1 MAQVG
6 EIVYQVQMDVA
17 QLLTSQ
23 RQLDQRLRNIEGRFN
38 RTTTAVNGTE
48 RSMAS
53 LSRVAASLTA
63 YLSASAVAS
72 YAEAWTVLNNKLS
85 NSVRASE
92 SLVEVTERVFN
103 ISQDTRSSLDATA
116 TLYARLERGTRQYNT
131 SAEDLAKLTTIINQG
146 FIVSGATAQEA
157 ENAIIQLSQGIAS
170 GVLRGEEFN
179 SVSEQGSR
187 LMVALADSMGVSI
200 GQLRAMAAEG
210 KLTTDVVVNGLL
222 SQGAAI
228 GEEFSKTTQTMSQAL
243 QEAGNNITKFFGNS
257 STVQSFIGGFNDSV
271 VMVSEN
277 LDYLTNILVIAAGVI
292 GSRYAGALALAGAAQ
307 VKKARDTMA
316 SASASRQAAVAE
328 RDAAAVLVRKT
339 VADRDAAMSAL
350 NLARAE
356 YQVAR
361 GSAAEA
367 TALANVTR
375 LKTAYSNAA
384 IIAAQANNT
393 LSASQARVA
402 ATGLT
407 MANALKAMNWLLA
420 PIGGPAGAAMLAG
433 AAVYYFFQKT
443 EEARQEASK
452 FADELEGLTEKMQ
465 SMNRVQLEGM
475 IAKAT
480 QHMSTQKDEIK
491 ELGSEIDSLNER
503 YKKAGERN
511 YSLAGAE
518 SDRAKILNEIKIKQA
533 ELDTKTTEYSRTL
546 NSTGLMQAKLNGE
559 LLQGADLLK
568 AQSGSVLPN
577 ASAALKAYGLNLEDA
592 TRAKQRFNATSLT
605 VERSQDGDKLL
616 ENLRKQNELL
626 AITDDRQRAIATA
639 KQKAEEAGVKAD
651 STQMQQ
657 IENEAARSYD
667 LADAKKE
674 TVRTSKAAASAAA
687 KEATEA
693 EKLKQKITDLANATK
708 VAELETKG
716 LSREAA
722 ILEAVQ
728 KLGAKANAAQIA
740 EITEL
745 SGKEYD
751 LTQKIKDRKDAFEQ
765 NPRVKADQDMKLA
778 QEQLERQ
785 LKGKLV
791 TEEQYQQRRAAIHA
805 EYSRKISEET
815 SNGQVNI
822 VAENRA
828 KIDPIQALANENAQ
842 KLALME
848 SYYQAEQALLKQSQQ
863 DGQISHDQYIAA
875 KQATDAQYL
884 ALKTAQDKQYQEQQ
898 LAAQWELL
906 SQQGLGYEMLTSAI
920 DSFAGNASNVLTG
933 LMTGTMSAADAM
945 RSLGN
950 TILNSVVNA
959 IVQVGVDML
968 KNFILGETL
977 GKAAMTAN
985 VASAVTGGLAA
996 ASAWTPAAIAAS
1008 IATGG
1013 VASATGLKAYTGAQ
1027 LAGKGLAIAGARKNG
1042 GDVRGGAAYE
1052 VGEDNLPELM
1062 QIGNK
1067 LIAIPGNDG
1076 RVFSYDDVTGAAVIP
1091 KTSSGSQYLTAGD
1104 GGKTMQSKDN
1114 NGGQQLPPIIN
1125 VYQQVSGARADVSHS
1140 KGLNEQDVISI
1151 VFRSIAEGGMVRDAI
1166 TTYTSANSKPNGG
1179 F

>member
-1 MAQVG
+1 MANVG

-23 RQLDQRLRNIEGRFN
+23 RQLDQRLRNMEGGFN

-48 RSMAS
+48 RSMSS

-72 YAEAWTVLNNKLS
+72 YAESWTVLNNKLS

-465 SMNRVQLEGM
+465 SMNRVRLEGM

-728 KLGAKANAAQIA
+728 KLGSKANAAQIA

-745 SGKEYD
+745 AGKEYD

-906 SQQGLGYEMLTSAI
+906 SQQSLGYDMLTSAV
-920 DSFAGNASNVLTG
+920 DSLSGNASNAITG
-933 LMTGTMSAADAM
+933 LITQTMSWSDAA

-950 TILNSVVNA
+950 TMLNSVVNS
-959 IVQVGVDML
+959 IVQVGVEMA
-968 KNFILGETL
+968 KNFILGQTL
-977 GKAAMTAN
+977 GVATQAAN
-985 VASAVTGGLAA
+985 ASAAVAGGAA
-996 ASAWTPAAIAAS
+996 ALAAWTPAAIAAS
-1008 IATGG
+1008 IATMGA
-1013 VASATGLKAYTGAQ
+1013 ASASGLGAYTAAQATGAATSIGMKA
-1027 LAGKGLAIAGARKNG
+1027 LTIAGARKDG
-1042 GDVRGGAAYE
+1042 GPVSAGEMYR
-1052 VGEDNLPELM
+1052 VGEGGKPE
-1062 QIGNK
+1062 IFKASNGNQYM
-1067 LIAIPGNDG
+1067 IPGDNGKVISNRDIGGGQVPVTVNIND
-1076 RVFSYDDVTGAAVIP
+1076 Y
-1091 KTSSGSQYLTAGD
+1091 SSGGSRIDAQAR
-1104 GGKTMQSKDN
+1104 KDS
-1114 NGGQQLPPIIN
+1114 NGMTIDVFI
-1125 VYQQVSGARADVSHS
+1125 ADMDNKGPMHS
-1140 KGLNEQDVISI
+1140 
-1151 VFRSIAEGGMVRDAI
+1151 AI
-1166 TTYTSANSKPNGG
+1166 TRNTTASARVR
-1179 F
+1179 

>member
-1 MAQVG
+1 MANVG

-48 RSMAS
+48 RSMAA

-63 YLSASAVAS
+63 YLSVSAVTS
-72 YAEAWTVLNNKLS
+72 YAEAWTVLNNKLV
-85 NSVRASE
+85 NSIKTGETLAV
-92 SLVEVTERVFN
+92 VNQRVFDIAQN
-103 ISQDTRSSLDATA
+103 SRSSLDGIA
-116 TLYARLERGTRQYNT
+116 TLYSRLERAMR
-131 SAEDLAKLTTIINQG
+131 SAGLSGQELGQITTTISKAMT
-146 FIVSGATAQEA
+146 VSGATAA
-157 ENAIIQLSQGIAS
+157 ESEGALIQLSQALAS
-170 GVLRGEEFN
+170 GVLRGQEFN
-179 SVSEQGSR
+179 SMSEQAPA
-187 LMVALADSMGVSI
+187 LMKGLADSIGVSI
-200 GQLRAMAAEG
+200 GELRKMAGEG
-210 KLTTDVVVNGLL
+210 KLTTDVLL
-222 SQGAAI
+222 KAFREMGPTI
-228 GEEFSKTTQTMSQAL
+228 EREFANTTQTMSQSL
-243 QEAGNNITKFFGNS
+243 QIASNNITKFFGESSAVKSFTSIFNS
-257 STVQSFIGGFNDSV
+257 SV
-271 VMVSEN
+271 VTASESLN
-277 LDYLTNILVIAAGVI
+277 SLTNILIIAAGVM

-307 VKKARDTMA
+307 IKKARDTMA
-316 SASASRQAAVAE
+316 GAAASRQAAVAE

-407 MANALKAMNWLLA
+407 MANALKSMNWLLA

-728 KLGAKANAAQIA
+728 KLGSKANAAQIA

-745 SGKEYD
+745 AGKEYD

-785 LKGKLV
+785 LKGDLI
-791 TEEQYQQRRAAIHA
+791 TEEQYQKRSIELKAEHARKTAEINAKSTVSPVQEMAA
-805 EYSRKISEET
+805 
-815 SNGQVNI
+815 QV
-822 VAENRA
+822 
-828 KIDPIQALANENAQ
+828 DPVQALANEHAQ
-842 KLALME
+842 KLALIKDFE
-848 SYYQAEQALLKQSQQ
+848 NQKV
-863 DGQISHDQYIAA
+863 I
-875 KQATDAQYL
+875 
-884 ALKTAQDKQYQEQQ
+884 TAQQSLELMNAANTEYEEAR
-898 LAAQWELL
+898 LNAQWEIWRNQ
-906 SQQGLGYEMLTSAI
+906 SQANQFLADGLDALGQRS
-920 DSFAGNASNVLTG
+920 SNVLTG
-933 LMTGTMSAADAM
+933 LITGAQSLNDAF
-945 RSLGN
+945 R
-950 TILNSVVNA
+950 
-959 IVQVGVDML
+959 
-968 KNFILGETL
+968 
-977 GKAAMTAN
+977 N
-985 VASAVTGGLAA
+985 VASTIVDEAVGALVQMGMQQIKNMVTENAMRKASSAQAIADATVTGSAINSAMAPAA
-996 ASAWTPAAIAAS
+996 ATTS
-1008 IATGG
+1008 IATMG
-1013 VASATGLKAYTGAQ
+1013 SAATWGMMAMSSAIP
-1027 LAGKGLAIAGARKNG
+1027 AMIAIAGARYNG
-1042 GDVRGGAAYE
+1042 GPVDANKMYR
-1052 VGEDNLPELM
+1052 VGENGQPEIFKASNGHQYM
-1062 QIGNK
+1062 
-1067 LIAIPGNDG
+1067 IPGDSG
-1076 RVFSYDDVTGAAVIP
+1076 KVI
-1091 KTSSGSQYLTAGD
+1091 SNRQMGGD
-1104 GGKTMQSKDN
+1104 GGVSMGDMHFNFQVQAPNGITQKEVTMITGMVK
-1114 NGGQQLPPIIN
+1114 GT
-1125 VYQQVSGARADVSHS
+1125 VYDILMTEIRSGAIQGNQR
-1140 KGLNEQDVISI
+1140 
-1151 VFRSIAEGGMVRDAI
+1151 
-1166 TTYTSANSKPNGG
+1166 Y
-1179 F
+1179 

>member
-1 MAQVG
+1 MANVG

-23 RQLDQRLRNIEGRFN
+23 RQLDQRLRSMEGGFD

-222 SQGAAI
+222 SQGSSI
-228 GEEFSKTTQTMSQAL
+228 GAEFAKTTQTMSQAL

-271 VMVSEN
+271 VVVSEN
-277 LDYLTNILVIAAGVI
+277 LDSLTNILVIAAGVI

-316 SASASRQAAVAE
+316 GAAASRQAAVAE

-384 IIAAQANNT
+384 TIAAQANNT

-433 AAVYYFFQKT
+433 AAIYYFFQKT

-465 SMNRVQLEGM
+465 GMNRVQLEGM

-674 TVRTSKAAASAAA
+674 TVRTSKEAASAAA

-728 KLGAKANAAQIA
+728 KLGSKANAAQVA

-745 SGKEYD
+745 AGKEYD
-751 LTQKIKDRKDAFEQ
+751 LTQRIKDRKEAFEQ
-765 NPRVKADQDMKLA
+765 SPQAKADQDMKLA
-778 QEQLERQ
+778 GEQLERQ
-785 LKGKLV
+785 LKGNLI
-791 TEEQYQQRRAAIHA
+791 TEEQYQKRSIELKAEHARKTAEINAKSAVTPVQEMAA
-805 EYSRKISEET
+805 
-815 SNGQVNI
+815 QV
-822 VAENRA
+822 
-828 KIDPIQALANENAQ
+828 DPVQALENEHAQ
-842 KLALME
+842 KLALIKDYMN
-848 SYYQAEQALLKQSQQ
+848 QRVITEQQ
-863 DGQISHDQYIAA
+863 G
-875 KQATDAQYL
+875 L
-884 ALKTAQDKQYQEQQ
+884 ALMNAANKEYDEQRT
-898 LAAQWELL
+898 AAQWQLL
-906 SQQGLGYEMLTSAI
+906 SQQSLGYDMITSAV
-920 DSFAGNASNVLTG
+920 DSLSGNASNAITG
-933 LMTGTMSAADAM
+933 LITQTMSWSDAA

-950 TILNSVVNA
+950 TMLNSVVNS
-959 IVQVGVDML
+959 IVQVGVEMA
-968 KNFILGETL
+968 KNFILGQTL
-977 GKAAMTAN
+977 GVATQAAN
-985 VASAVTGGLAA
+985 ASAAVAGGAA
-996 ASAWTPAAIAAS
+996 ALAAWTPAAIAAS
-1008 IATGG
+1008 IATMGA
-1013 VASATGLKAYTGAQ
+1013 ASASGLGAYTAAQATGAATSIGMKA
-1027 LAGKGLAIAGARKNG
+1027 LTIAGARKDG
-1042 GDVRGGAAYE
+1042 GPVSAGEMYR
-1052 VGEDNLPELM
+1052 VGEGGKPE
-1062 QIGNK
+1062 IFKASNGNQYM
-1067 LIAIPGNDG
+1067 IPGDNGKVISNRDIGGGQVPVTVNIND
-1076 RVFSYDDVTGAAVIP
+1076 Y
-1091 KTSSGSQYLTAGD
+1091 SSGGNRIDAQARQDS
-1104 GGKTMQSKDN
+1104 
-1114 NGGQQLPPIIN
+1114 NGITID
-1125 VYQQVSGARADVSHS
+1125 AFITDMDS
-1140 KGLNEQDVISI
+1140 KGPMHS
-1151 VFRSIAEGGMVRDAI
+1151 AI
-1166 TTYTSANSKPNGG
+1166 TRNTTASARVR
-1179 F
+1179 

>member
-1 MAQVG
+1 MANVG

-23 RQLDQRLRNIEGRFN
+23 RQLDQRLRNMEGGFN

-48 RSMAS
+48 RSMSS
-53 LSRVAASLTA
+53 LSRGAASLTA

-72 YAEAWTVLNNKLS
+72 YAESWTVLNNKLS

-271 VMVSEN
+271 VVVSEN
-277 LDYLTNILVIAAGVI
+277 LDSLTNILVIAAGVI

-316 SASASRQAAVAE
+316 GAAASRQAAVAE

-407 MANALKAMNWLLA
+407 MANALKSMNWLLA

-465 SMNRVQLEGM
+465 GMNRVQLEGM

-728 KLGAKANAAQIA
+728 KLGSKANAAQIA

-745 SGKEYD
+745 AGKEYD

-791 TEEQYQQRRAAIHA
+791 TEEQYQQRRAAIYA

-828 KIDPIQALANENAQ
+828 KIDPVQALANENAQ

-848 SYYQAEQALLKQSQQ
+848 SYYQAEQALLKKSQQ

-875 KQATDAQYL
+875 KQATDAQYM

-898 LAAQWELL
+898 IAAQWQLL
-906 SQQGLGYEMLTSAI
+906 SQQSLGYDMLTSAV
-920 DSFAGNASNVLTG
+920 DSLSGNASNAITG
-933 LMTGTMSAADAM
+933 LITQTMSWGDAA

-950 TILNSVVNA
+950 TMLNSVVNS
-959 IVQVGVDML
+959 IVQVGVEMA
-968 KNFILGETL
+968 KNFILGQTL
-977 GKAAMTAN
+977 GVATQAAN
-985 VASAVTGGLAA
+985 ASAAVAGGAA
-996 ASAWTPAAIAAS
+996 ALAAWTPAAIAAS
-1008 IATGG
+1008 IATMGA
-1013 VASATGLKAYTGAQ
+1013 ASASGLGAYTAAQATGAATSIGMKA
-1027 LAGKGLAIAGARKNG
+1027 LTIAGARKDG
-1042 GDVRGGAAYE
+1042 GPVSAGEMYR
-1052 VGEDNLPELM
+1052 VGEGGKPE
-1062 QIGNK
+1062 IFKASNGNQYM
-1067 LIAIPGNDG
+1067 IPGDNGKVISNRDIGGGQIPVTVNIND
-1076 RVFSYDDVTGAAVIP
+1076 Y
-1091 KTSSGSQYLTAGD
+1091 SSGGSRIDAQARQDSNGMTIDVFIAD
-1104 GGKTMQSKDN
+1104 MDN
-1114 NGGQQLPPIIN
+1114 KGPM
-1125 VYQQVSGARADVSHS
+1125 HS
-1140 KGLNEQDVISI
+1140 
-1151 VFRSIAEGGMVRDAI
+1151 AI
-1166 TTYTSANSKPNGG
+1166 TRNTTASARVR
-1179 F
+1179 

>member
-1 MAQVG
+1 MANVG

-23 RQLDQRLRNIEGRFN
+23 RQLDQRLRSMEGGFN

-63 YLSASAVAS
+63 YLSASVVAS

-307 VKKARDTMA
+307 IKKARDTMA
-316 SASASRQAAVAE
+316 GAAASRQAAVAE

-728 KLGAKANAAQIA
+728 KLGSKANAAQIA

-745 SGKEYD
+745 AGKEYD

-791 TEEQYQQRRAAIHA
+791 TEEQYQQRRAAIYA

-848 SYYQAEQALLKQSQQ
+848 SYYQAEQALLKKSQQ

-875 KQATDAQYL
+875 KQATDAQYM

-898 LAAQWELL
+898 IAAQWQLL
-906 SQQGLGYEMLTSAI
+906 SQQSLGYDMLTSAV
-920 DSFAGNASNVLTG
+920 DSLSGNASNAITG
-933 LMTGTMSAADAM
+933 LITQTMSWGDAA

-950 TILNSVVNA
+950 TMLNSVVNS
-959 IVQVGVDML
+959 IVQVGVEMA
-968 KNFILGETL
+968 KNFILGQTL
-977 GKAAMTAN
+977 GVATQAAN
-985 VASAVTGGLAA
+985 ASAAVAGGAA
-996 ASAWTPAAIAAS
+996 ALAAWTPAAIAAS
-1008 IATGG
+1008 IATMGA
-1013 VASATGLKAYTGAQ
+1013 ASASGLGAYTAAQATGAATSIGMKA
-1027 LAGKGLAIAGARKNG
+1027 LTIAGARKDG
-1042 GDVRGGAAYE
+1042 GQVSAGEMYR
-1052 VGEDNLPELM
+1052 VGEGGKPE
-1062 QIGNK
+1062 IFKASNGNQYM
-1067 LIAIPGNDG
+1067 IPGDNGKVISNRDIGGGQAPVTVNIND
-1076 RVFSYDDVTGAAVIP
+1076 Y
-1091 KTSSGSQYLTAGD
+1091 SSGGNRIDAQARQDSNGMTIDVFIAD
-1104 GGKTMQSKDN
+1104 MDN
-1114 NGGQQLPPIIN
+1114 KGPM
-1125 VYQQVSGARADVSHS
+1125 HS
-1140 KGLNEQDVISI
+1140 
-1151 VFRSIAEGGMVRDAI
+1151 AI
-1166 TTYTSANSKPNGG
+1166 TRNTTASARVR
-1179 F
+1179 

>member
-23 RQLDQRLRNIEGRFN
+23 RQLDQRLRNMEGGFN
-38 RTTTAVNGTE
+38 RTTNAVNGTE

-63 YLSASAVAS
+63 YLSVSAVTS

-257 STVQSFIGGFNDSV
+257 STVQSFISVFNDSV

-316 SASASRQAAVAE
+316 GAAASRQAAMAE
-328 RDAAAVLVRKT
+328 RDAAVVLVRKT

-350 NLARAE
+350 NLAQAE

-393 LSASQARVA
+393 LSASQARVT

-407 MANALKAMNWLLA
+407 MANALRAVNSLLA
-420 PIGGPAGAAMLAG
+420 PIGGPMGAAMLAG
-433 AAVYYFFQKT
+433 AAVYYFFQKA
-443 EEARQEASK
+443 EEAKRSAHE
-452 FADELEGLTEKMQ
+452 FA
-465 SMNRVQLEGM
+465 
-475 IAKAT
+475 
-480 QHMSTQKDEIK
+480 
-491 ELGSEIDSLNER
+491 DSLNGLR
-503 YKKAGERN
+503 TSMDKLTRTGL
-511 YSLAGAE
+511 S
-518 SDRAKILNEIKIKQA
+518 AKIA
-533 ELDTKTTEYSRTL
+533 EAKDQLDTLTQAQKEAEEEVKNLNTAYKAYSDGVWHLGSTQEKLETISRKLAKAEENLERVQNDRSKTI
-546 NSTGLMQAKLNGE
+546 NFIGAAQAQLNGE
-559 LLQGADLLK
+559 LLRGEDLLK
-568 AQSGSVLPN
+568 REAGTSLPN
-577 ASAALKAYGLNLEDA
+577 AAAALRAYGLDLDNA
-592 TRAKQRFNATSLT
+592 TKSKQKFNAESLQIQWSDAGADMKKTLEREIEMAGAKDDVVKRQLQVKYYVEDKGISEQEAEKLAELAAKAGEASEAKKTGIKTS
-605 VERSQDGDKLL
+605 R
-616 ENLRKQNELL
+616 
-626 AITDDRQRAIATA
+626 
-639 KQKAEEAGVKAD
+639 
-651 STQMQQ
+651 
-657 IENEAARSYD
+657 EAA
-667 LADAKKE
+667 AEAK
-674 TVRTSKAAASAAA
+674 

-728 KLGAKANAAQIA
+728 KLGSKANAAQIA

-745 SGKEYD
+745 AGKEYD

-848 SYYQAEQALLKQSQQ
+848 SYYQAEQALLKKSQQ
-863 DGQISHDQYIAA
+863 DGQISYDQYIAA
-875 KQATDAQYL
+875 KQNTDAQYL

-906 SQQGLGYEMLTSAI
+906 SQQSLGYDMLTSAV
-920 DSFAGNASNVLTG
+920 DSLSGNASNAITG
-933 LMTGTMSAADAM
+933 LITQTMSWSDAA

-950 TILNSVVNA
+950 TMLNSVVNS
-959 IVQVGVDML
+959 IVQVGVEMA
-968 KNFILGETL
+968 KNFILGQTL
-977 GKAAMTAN
+977 GVATQAAN
-985 VASAVTGGLAA
+985 ASAAVAGGAA
-996 ASAWTPAAIAAS
+996 ALAAWTPAAIAAS
-1008 IATGG
+1008 IATMGA
-1013 VASATGLKAYTGAQ
+1013 ASASGLGAYTAAQATGAATSIGMKA
-1027 LAGKGLAIAGARKNG
+1027 LTIAGARYAGGPVSGGNMYQIGEHGKPEILRTNDGKNYLLPGDNGSVIPNKDIG
-1042 GDVRGGAAYE
+1042 GSGVNFQVIVENHVSNATVQPRMEKGMN
-1052 VGEDNLPELM
+1052 GEDVARIIITDLD
-1062 QIGNK
+1062 NK
-1067 LIAIPGNDG
+1067 G
-1076 RVFSYDDVTGAAVIP
+1076 VIH
-1091 KTSSGSQYLTAGD
+1091 
-1104 GGKTMQSKDN
+1104 N
-1114 NGGQQLPPIIN
+1114 
-1125 VYQQVSGARADVSHS
+1125 
-1140 KGLNEQDVISI
+1140 
-1151 VFRSIAEGGMVRDAI
+1151 AI
-1166 TTYTSANSKPNGG
+1166 TRNTTATSRV
-1179 F
+1179 

>member
-23 RQLDQRLRNIEGRFN
+23 RQLDQRLRNMEGGFN

-48 RSMAS
+48 RSMSS

-72 YAEAWTVLNNKLS
+72 YAEAWTVLNNKLV
-85 NSVRASE
+85 NSIKAGETLAV
-92 SLVEVTERVFN
+92 VNQRVFDIAQN
-103 ISQDTRSSLDATA
+103 SRSSLDGIA
-116 TLYARLERGTRQYNT
+116 TLYSRLERAMR
-131 SAEDLAKLTTIINQG
+131 SAGLSGQELGQITTTISKAMT
-146 FIVSGATAQEA
+146 VSGATAA
-157 ENAIIQLSQGIAS
+157 ESEGALIQLSQALAS
-170 GVLRGEEFN
+170 GVLRGQEFN
-179 SVSEQGSR
+179 SMNEQAPA
-187 LMVALADSMGVSI
+187 LMKGLTDSLGVSI
-200 GQLRAMAAEG
+200 GELRKMAGEG
-210 KLTTDVVVNGLL
+210 KLTTDVLL
-222 SQGAAI
+222 KAFREMGPTI
-228 GEEFSKTTQTMSQAL
+228 EREFANTTQTMSQSL
-243 QEAGNNITKFFGNS
+243 QIASNNITKFFGENT
-257 STVQSFIGGFNDSV
+257 TVKTFTRIFNDSV
-271 VMVSEN
+271 VTISEN

-316 SASASRQAAVAE
+316 GAAASRQAAVAE
-328 RDAAAVLVRKT
+328 RDAATVLVRKT

-559 LLQGADLLK
+559 LLQGADLLN

-745 SGKEYD
+745 AGKEYD

-785 LKGKLV
+785 LKGDLI
-791 TEEQYQQRRAAIHA
+791 TEEQYQKRSIELKAEHARKTAEINAKSTASPVQEMAA
-805 EYSRKISEET
+805 
-815 SNGQVNI
+815 QV
-822 VAENRA
+822 
-828 KIDPIQALANENAQ
+828 DPVQALANEHAQ
-842 KLALME
+842 KLALIKDFE
-848 SYYQAEQALLKQSQQ
+848 NQKV
-863 DGQISHDQYIAA
+863 I
-875 KQATDAQYL
+875 
-884 ALKTAQDKQYQEQQ
+884 TAQQSLELMNAANTEYEDAR
-898 LAAQWELL
+898 LNAQWEIWRNQ
-906 SQQGLGYEMLTSAI
+906 SQANQFLADGLDALGQRS
-920 DSFAGNASNVLTG
+920 SNVLTG
-933 LMTGTMSAADAM
+933 LVTGTQNLNDAF
-945 RSLGN
+945 R
-950 TILNSVVNA
+950 
-959 IVQVGVDML
+959 
-968 KNFILGETL
+968 
-977 GKAAMTAN
+977 N
-985 VASAVTGGLAA
+985 VASTIIDEAVGALVQMGMQQIKNMVTENAMRKASSAQAIADATVTGSAINSAMAPAA
-996 ASAWTPAAIAAS
+996 ATTS
-1008 IATGG
+1008 IATMG
-1013 VASATGLKAYTGAQ
+1013 SAATWGMMAMSSAIP
-1027 LAGKGLAIAGARKNG
+1027 AMIAIAGARYNG
-1042 GDVRGGAAYE
+1042 GPVDANKMYR
-1052 VGEDNLPELM
+1052 VGENGQPEIFKASNGHQYM
-1062 QIGNK
+1062 
-1067 LIAIPGNDG
+1067 IPGDSGKVISNRQMGGGGGISMGDMHFNFQVQAPNG
-1076 RVFSYDDVTGAAVIP
+1076 ITQKEVTMITGMVKGTVYDVLMTEIR
-1091 KTSSGSQYLTAGD
+1091 
-1104 GGKTMQSKDN
+1104 
-1114 NGGQQLPPIIN
+1114 
-1125 VYQQVSGARADVSHS
+1125 SGAIQGNQR
-1140 KGLNEQDVISI
+1140 
-1151 VFRSIAEGGMVRDAI
+1151 
-1166 TTYTSANSKPNGG
+1166 Y
-1179 F
+1179 

>member
-23 RQLDQRLRNIEGRFN
+23 RQLDQRLRNMEGGFN

-48 RSMAS
+48 RSMSS

-200 GQLRAMAAEG
+200 GQLRAMASEG

-271 VMVSEN
+271 VVVSEN
-277 LDYLTNILVIAAGVI
+277 LDSLTNILVIAAGVI

-316 SASASRQAAVAE
+316 GAAASRQASVAE

-433 AAVYYFFQKT
+433 AAIYYFFQKT

-465 SMNRVQLEGM
+465 GMNRVQLEGM

-639 KQKAEEAGVKAD
+639 KQKAEESGVKAD

-674 TVRTSKAAASAAA
+674 TVRTSKEAASAAA

-728 KLGAKANAAQIA
+728 KLGSKANAAQIA

-745 SGKEYD
+745 AGKEYD
-751 LTQKIKDRKDAFEQ
+751 LTQKIKDRKEAFEQ
-765 NPRVKADQDMKLA
+765 NPQAKADQDVKLA
-778 QEQLERQ
+778 GEQLERQ
-785 LKGKLV
+785 LKGSLI
-791 TEEQYQQRRAAIHA
+791 TEEQYQKRSIELKAEHARKTAEINAKSAVTPVQEMAA
-805 EYSRKISEET
+805 
-815 SNGQVNI
+815 QV
-822 VAENRA
+822 
-828 KIDPIQALANENAQ
+828 DPVQALANEHAQ
-842 KLALME
+842 KLALIKGYMN
-848 SYYQAEQALLKQSQQ
+848 QRVITEQQ
-863 DGQISHDQYIAA
+863 G
-875 KQATDAQYL
+875 L
-884 ALKTAQDKQYQEQQ
+884 ALMNAANKEYDEQRT
-898 LAAQWELL
+898 AAQWQLL
-906 SQQGLGYEMLTSAI
+906 SQQSLGYDMLTSAV
-920 DSFAGNASNVLTG
+920 DSLSGNASNAITG
-933 LMTGTMSAADAM
+933 LITQTMSWSDAA

-950 TILNSVVNA
+950 TMLNSVVNS
-959 IVQVGVDML
+959 IVQVGVEMA
-968 KNFILGETL
+968 KNFILGQTL
-977 GKAAMTAN
+977 GVATQTAN
-985 VASAVTGGLAA
+985 ASAAVAGGAA
-996 ASAWTPAAIAAS
+996 ALAAWTPAAIAAS
-1008 IATGG
+1008 IATMGA
-1013 VASATGLKAYTGAQ
+1013 ASASGLGAYTAAQ
-1027 LAGKGLAIAGARKNG
+1027 ATGTATSIGMKALTIAGARKDG
-1042 GDVRGGAAYE
+1042 GPVSAGEMYR
-1052 VGEDNLPELM
+1052 VGEGGKPE
-1062 QIGNK
+1062 IFKASNGNQYM
-1067 LIAIPGNDG
+1067 IPGDNGKVISNRDIGGGQVPVTVNIND
-1076 RVFSYDDVTGAAVIP
+1076 Y
-1091 KTSSGSQYLTAGD
+1091 SSGGNRIDAQAR
-1104 GGKTMQSKDN
+1104 QDN
-1114 NGGQQLPPIIN
+1114 NGITID
-1125 VYQQVSGARADVSHS
+1125 AFITDMDS
-1140 KGLNEQDVISI
+1140 KGPMHS
-1151 VFRSIAEGGMVRDAI
+1151 AI
-1166 TTYTSANSKPNGG
+1166 TRNTTASARVR
-1179 F
+1179 

>member
-23 RQLDQRLRNIEGRFN
+23 RQLDQRLRNMEGGFN
-38 RTTTAVNGTE
+38 RTTNAVNGTE

-271 VMVSEN
+271 VVVSEN
-277 LDYLTNILVIAAGVI
+277 LDSLTNILVIAAGVI

-316 SASASRQAAVAE
+316 GAAASRQAAVAE

-433 AAVYYFFQKT
+433 AAIYYFFQKT
-443 EEARQEASK
+443 EEAKRSAHE
-452 FADELEGLTEKMQ
+452 FA
-465 SMNRVQLEGM
+465 
-475 IAKAT
+475 
-480 QHMSTQKDEIK
+480 
-491 ELGSEIDSLNER
+491 DSLNGLR
-503 YKKAGERN
+503 SSMDKLTRTG
-511 YSLAGAE
+511 LA
-518 SDRAKILNEIKIKQA
+518 AKIA
-533 ELDTKTTEYSRTL
+533 EAKDQLDTLTQAQKEAEEEVKNLNTAYKAYSDGVWHLGSTQEKLETISRKLAKAEENLERVQNDRSKTI
-546 NSTGLMQAKLNGE
+546 NFIGAAQAQLNGE
-559 LLQGADLLK
+559 LLRGEDLLKREAGTSLPNAAAALRAYGLDLDNATKAKQKFNAESLQIQWSDAGADLKKQLEREIKIANAPNEVEKRKLQVGFYAEDKGISGAEAEKLTELAAK
-568 AQSGSVLPN
+568 AGE
-577 ASAALKAYGLNLEDA
+577 ASE
-592 TRAKQRFNATSLT
+592 AKKTGIKTS
-605 VERSQDGDKLL
+605 R
-616 ENLRKQNELL
+616 
-626 AITDDRQRAIATA
+626 
-639 KQKAEEAGVKAD
+639 
-651 STQMQQ
+651 
-657 IENEAARSYD
+657 EAA
-667 LADAKKE
+667 AEAK
-674 TVRTSKAAASAAA
+674 

-728 KLGAKANAAQIA
+728 KLGSKANAAQIA

-745 SGKEYD
+745 AGKEYD

-785 LKGKLV
+785 LKGNLV

-848 SYYQAEQALLKQSQQ
+848 SYYQAEQALLKKSQQ
-863 DGQISHDQYIAA
+863 DGQISHEQYVAA

-906 SQQGLGYEMLTSAI
+906 SQQSLGYDMLTSAV
-920 DSFAGNASNVLTG
+920 DSLSGNASNAITG
-933 LMTGTMSAADAM
+933 LITQTMSWSDAA

-950 TILNSVVNA
+950 TMLNSVVNS
-959 IVQVGVDML
+959 IVQVGVEMA
-968 KNFILGETL
+968 KNFILGQTL
-977 GKAAMTAN
+977 GVATQAAN
-985 VASAVTGGLAA
+985 ASAAVAGGAA
-996 ASAWTPAAIAAS
+996 ALAAWTPAAIAAS
-1008 IATGG
+1008 IATMGA
-1013 VASATGLKAYTGAQ
+1013 ASASGLGAYTAAQATGAATSIGMKA
-1027 LAGKGLAIAGARKNG
+1027 LTIAGARKDG
-1042 GDVRGGAAYE
+1042 GPVSAGEMYR
-1052 VGEDNLPELM
+1052 VGEGGKPE
-1062 QIGNK
+1062 IFKASNGNQYM
-1067 LIAIPGNDG
+1067 IPGDNGKVISNKDIGGGQVPVTVNIND
-1076 RVFSYDDVTGAAVIP
+1076 Y
-1091 KTSSGSQYLTAGD
+1091 SSGGSRIDAQARQDSNGMTID
-1104 GGKTMQSKDN
+1104 VFISDMDN
-1114 NGGQQLPPIIN
+1114 KGPM
-1125 VYQQVSGARADVSHS
+1125 HS
-1140 KGLNEQDVISI
+1140 
-1151 VFRSIAEGGMVRDAI
+1151 AI
-1166 TTYTSANSKPNGG
+1166 TRNTTASARVR
-1179 F
+1179 

>member
-23 RQLDQRLRNIEGRFN
+23 RQLDQRLRNMEGGFN

-48 RSMAS
+48 RSMSS

-257 STVQSFIGGFNDSV
+257 STVQSFISVFNDSV

-277 LDYLTNILVIAAGVI
+277 LDSLTNILVIAAGVI

-328 RDAAAVLVRKT
+328 RDAAVVLVRKT

-559 LLQGADLLK
+559 LLQGADLLT
-568 AQSGSVLPN
+568 AEARTALPN
-577 ASAALKAYGLNLEDA
+577 AGAALRAYGIDLE
-592 TRAKQRFNATSLT
+592 NAT
-605 VERSQDGDKLL
+605 K
-616 ENLRKQNELL
+616 
-626 AITDDRQRAIATA
+626 A
-639 KQKAEEAGVKAD
+639 KQKFNSASLKVEWSDAGADMKKTLEREIEMAGAKDDVVKRQLQVKYYVEDKGISGQEAEKLAELAAKAGEASEAKKTGIKT
-651 STQMQQ
+651 SR
-657 IENEAARSYD
+657 EAA
-667 LADAKKE
+667 AEAK
-674 TVRTSKAAASAAA
+674 

-728 KLGAKANAAQIA
+728 KLGSKANAAQIA

-745 SGKEYD
+745 AGKEYD

-785 LKGKLV
+785 LKGDLI
-791 TEEQYQQRRAAIHA
+791 TEEQYQKRSIELKAEHARKTAEINAKSTVSPVQEMAA
-805 EYSRKISEET
+805 
-815 SNGQVNI
+815 QV
-822 VAENRA
+822 
-828 KIDPIQALANENAQ
+828 DPVQALANEHAQ
-842 KLALME
+842 KLALIKDFE
-848 SYYQAEQALLKQSQQ
+848 NQKV
-863 DGQISHDQYIAA
+863 I
-875 KQATDAQYL
+875 
-884 ALKTAQDKQYQEQQ
+884 TAQQSLELMNAANTEYEDAR
-898 LAAQWELL
+898 LNAQWEIWRNQ
-906 SQQGLGYEMLTSAI
+906 SQANQFLADGLDALGQRS
-920 DSFAGNASNVLTG
+920 SNVLTG
-933 LMTGTMSAADAM
+933 LVTGTQNLNDAF
-945 RSLGN
+945 R
-950 TILNSVVNA
+950 
-959 IVQVGVDML
+959 
-968 KNFILGETL
+968 
-977 GKAAMTAN
+977 N
-985 VASAVTGGLAA
+985 VASTIIDEAVGALVQMGMQQIKNMVTENAMRKASSAQAIADATVTGSAINSAMAPAA
-996 ASAWTPAAIAAS
+996 ATTS
-1008 IATGG
+1008 IATMG
-1013 VASATGLKAYTGAQ
+1013 SAATWGMMAMSSAIP
-1027 LAGKGLAIAGARKNG
+1027 AMIAIAGARYNG
-1042 GDVRGGAAYE
+1042 GPVDANKMYR
-1052 VGEDNLPELM
+1052 VGENGQPEIFKASNGHQYM
-1062 QIGNK
+1062 
-1067 LIAIPGNDG
+1067 IPGDSGKVISNRQMGGGGGISMGDMHFNFQVQAPNG
-1076 RVFSYDDVTGAAVIP
+1076 ITQKEVTMITGMVKGTVYDILMTEIR
-1091 KTSSGSQYLTAGD
+1091 
-1104 GGKTMQSKDN
+1104 
-1114 NGGQQLPPIIN
+1114 
-1125 VYQQVSGARADVSHS
+1125 SGAIQGNQR
-1140 KGLNEQDVISI
+1140 
-1151 VFRSIAEGGMVRDAI
+1151 
-1166 TTYTSANSKPNGG
+1166 Y
-1179 F
+1179 

>member
-23 RQLDQRLRNIEGRFN
+23 RQLDQRLRSMEGGFN

-48 RSMAS
+48 RSMAA

-63 YLSASAVAS
+63 YLSVSAVTS
-72 YAEAWTVLNNKLS
+72 YAEAWTVLNNKLV
-85 NSVRASE
+85 NSIKTGETLAV
-92 SLVEVTERVFN
+92 VNQRVFDIAQN
-103 ISQDTRSSLDATA
+103 SRSSLDGIA
-116 TLYARLERGTRQYNT
+116 TLYSRLERAMR
-131 SAEDLAKLTTIINQG
+131 SAGLSGQELGQITTTISKAMT
-146 FIVSGATAQEA
+146 VSGATAA
-157 ENAIIQLSQGIAS
+157 ESEGALIQLSQALAS
-170 GVLRGEEFN
+170 GVLRGQEFN
-179 SVSEQGSR
+179 SMSEQAPA
-187 LMVALADSMGVSI
+187 LMKGLADSIGVSI
-200 GQLRAMAAEG
+200 GELRKMAGEG
-210 KLTTDVVVNGLL
+210 KLTTDVLL
-222 SQGAAI
+222 KAFREMGPTI
-228 GEEFSKTTQTMSQAL
+228 EREFANTTQTMSQSL
-243 QEAGNNITKFFGNS
+243 QIASNNITKFFGESSAVKSFTSIFNS
-257 STVQSFIGGFNDSV
+257 SV
-271 VMVSEN
+271 VTASESLN
-277 LDYLTNILVIAAGVI
+277 SLTNILIIAAGVM

-307 VKKARDTMA
+307 IKKARDTMA
-316 SASASRQAAVAE
+316 GAAASRQAAVAE

-367 TALANVTR
+367 TAQANVTR

-407 MANALKAMNWLLA
+407 MANALKSMNWLLA

-728 KLGAKANAAQIA
+728 KLGSKANAAQIA

-745 SGKEYD
+745 AGKEYD

-785 LKGKLV
+785 LKGDLI
-791 TEEQYQQRRAAIHA
+791 TEEQYQKRSIELKAEHARKTAEINAKSTVSPVQEMAA
-805 EYSRKISEET
+805 
-815 SNGQVNI
+815 QV
-822 VAENRA
+822 
-828 KIDPIQALANENAQ
+828 DPVQALANEHAQ
-842 KLALME
+842 KLALIKDFE
-848 SYYQAEQALLKQSQQ
+848 NQKV
-863 DGQISHDQYIAA
+863 I
-875 KQATDAQYL
+875 
-884 ALKTAQDKQYQEQQ
+884 TAQQSLELMNAANTEYEEAR
-898 LAAQWELL
+898 LNAQWEIWRNQ
-906 SQQGLGYEMLTSAI
+906 SQANQFLADGLDALGQRS
-920 DSFAGNASNVLTG
+920 SNVLTG
-933 LMTGTMSAADAM
+933 LITGAQSLNDAF
-945 RSLGN
+945 R
-950 TILNSVVNA
+950 
-959 IVQVGVDML
+959 
-968 KNFILGETL
+968 
-977 GKAAMTAN
+977 N
-985 VASAVTGGLAA
+985 VASTIVDEAVGALVQMGMQQIKNMVTENAMRKASSAQAIADATVTGSAINSAMAPAA
-996 ASAWTPAAIAAS
+996 ATTS
-1008 IATGG
+1008 IATMG
-1013 VASATGLKAYTGAQ
+1013 SAATWGMMAMSSAIP
-1027 LAGKGLAIAGARKNG
+1027 AMIAIAGARYNG
-1042 GDVRGGAAYE
+1042 GPVDANKMYR
-1052 VGEDNLPELM
+1052 VGENGQPEIFKASNGHQYM
-1062 QIGNK
+1062 
-1067 LIAIPGNDG
+1067 IPGDSG
-1076 RVFSYDDVTGAAVIP
+1076 KVI
-1091 KTSSGSQYLTAGD
+1091 SNRQMGGD
-1104 GGKTMQSKDN
+1104 GGVSMGDMHFNFQVQAPNGITQKEVTMITGMVK
-1114 NGGQQLPPIIN
+1114 GT
-1125 VYQQVSGARADVSHS
+1125 VYDILMTEIRSGAIQGNQR
-1140 KGLNEQDVISI
+1140 
-1151 VFRSIAEGGMVRDAI
+1151 
-1166 TTYTSANSKPNGG
+1166 Y
-1179 F
+1179 

>member
-1 MAQVG
+1 MANVG

-23 RQLDQRLRNIEGRFN
+23 RQLDQRLRNMEGGFN

-48 RSMAS
+48 RSMSS

-63 YLSASAVAS
+63 YLSTSAVAS

-257 STVQSFIGGFNDSV
+257 STVQSFISVFNDSV

-277 LDYLTNILVIAAGVI
+277 LDSLTNILVIAAGVI

-316 SASASRQAAVAE
+316 GAAASRQAAVAE

-693 EKLKQKITDLANATK
+693 EKLKQKITDLANETK

-728 KLGAKANAAQIA
+728 KLGSKANSAQIA
-740 EITEL
+740 EVTAL
-745 SGKEYD
+745 AGKEYD
-751 LTQKIKDRKDAFEQ
+751 LTQKIKDRKEAFEQ
-765 NPRVKADQDMKLA
+765 NPQAKVDQDIKHA
-778 QEQLERQ
+778 GEQLERQ
-785 LKGKLV
+785 LKGSLI
-791 TEEQYQQRRAAIHA
+791 TEEQYQKRSIELKAEHARKTAEINAKSAVSPVQEMAA
-805 EYSRKISEET
+805 
-815 SNGQVNI
+815 QV
-822 VAENRA
+822 
-828 KIDPIQALANENAQ
+828 DPVQALANEHTQ
-842 KLALME
+842 KLALIKDYMN
-848 SYYQAEQALLKQSQQ
+848 QRVITEQQ
-863 DGQISHDQYIAA
+863 G
-875 KQATDAQYL
+875 L
-884 ALKTAQDKQYQEQQ
+884 ALMNAANKEYDEQRT
-898 LAAQWELL
+898 AAQWQLL
-906 SQQGLGYEMLTSAI
+906 SQQSLGYDMLTSAV
-920 DSFAGNASNVLTG
+920 DSLSGNASNAITG
-933 LMTGTMSAADAM
+933 LITQTMSWSDAA

-950 TILNSVVNA
+950 TMLNSVVNS
-959 IVQVGVDML
+959 IVQVGVEMA
-968 KNFILGETL
+968 KNFILGQTL
-977 GKAAMTAN
+977 GVATQAAN
-985 VASAVTGGLAA
+985 ASAAVAGGAA
-996 ASAWTPAAIAAS
+996 ALAAWTPAAIAAS
-1008 IATGG
+1008 IATMGA
-1013 VASATGLKAYTGAQ
+1013 ASASGLGAYTAAQATGAATSIGMKA
-1027 LAGKGLAIAGARKNG
+1027 LTIAGARKDG
-1042 GDVRGGAAYE
+1042 GPVSAGEMYR
-1052 VGEDNLPELM
+1052 VGEGGKPE
-1062 QIGNK
+1062 IFKASNGNQYM
-1067 LIAIPGNDG
+1067 IPGDNGKVISNRDIGGGQVPVTVNIND
-1076 RVFSYDDVTGAAVIP
+1076 Y
-1091 KTSSGSQYLTAGD
+1091 SSGGNRIDAQARQDSNGMTIDVFIAD
-1104 GGKTMQSKDN
+1104 MDN
-1114 NGGQQLPPIIN
+1114 KGPM
-1125 VYQQVSGARADVSHS
+1125 HS
-1140 KGLNEQDVISI
+1140 
-1151 VFRSIAEGGMVRDAI
+1151 AI
-1166 TTYTSANSKPNGG
+1166 TRNTTASARVR
-1179 F
+1179 

>member
-23 RQLDQRLRNIEGRFN
+23 RQLDQRLRNMEGGFN

-48 RSMAS
+48 RSMSS

-72 YAEAWTVLNNKLS
+72 YAEAWTVLNNKLV
-85 NSVRASE
+85 NSIKAGETLAV
-92 SLVEVTERVFN
+92 VNQRVFDIAQN
-103 ISQDTRSSLDATA
+103 SRSSLDGIA
-116 TLYARLERGTRQYNT
+116 TLYSRLERAMR
-131 SAEDLAKLTTIINQG
+131 SAGLSGEELGQVTTTISKAMT
-146 FIVSGATAQEA
+146 VSGATAA
-157 ENAIIQLSQGIAS
+157 ESEGALVQLSQALAS
-170 GVLRGEEFN
+170 GVLRGQEFN
-179 SVSEQGSR
+179 SMSEQAPA
-187 LMVALADSMGVSI
+187 LMKGLADSLGVSI
-200 GQLRAMAAEG
+200 GELRKMAGEG
-210 KLTTDVVVNGLL
+210 KLTTDVLL
-222 SQGAAI
+222 KAFREMGPTI
-228 GEEFSKTTQTMSQAL
+228 EREFANTTQTMSQSL
-243 QEAGNNITKFFGNS
+243 QIASNNITKFFGENT
-257 STVQSFIGGFNDSV
+257 TVKTFTRIFNDSV
-271 VMVSEN
+271 VTISEN

-316 SASASRQAAVAE
+316 GAAASRQAAVAE
-328 RDAAAVLVRKT
+328 RDAATVLVRKT

-657 IENEAARSYD
+657 IEDEAARNYD
-667 LADAKKE
+667 LAYAKKE

-728 KLGAKANAAQIA
+728 KLGSKANSAQIA
-740 EITEL
+740 EVTAL
-745 SGKEYD
+745 AGKEYD
-751 LTQKIKDRKDAFEQ
+751 LTQKIKDRKEAFEQ
-765 NPRVKADQDMKLA
+765 NPQAKADQDMKLA

-785 LKGKLV
+785 LKGDLI
-791 TEEQYQQRRAAIHA
+791 TEEQYQKRSIELKAEHARKTAEINAKSTVSPVQEMAA
-805 EYSRKISEET
+805 
-815 SNGQVNI
+815 QV
-822 VAENRA
+822 
-828 KIDPIQALANENAQ
+828 DPVQALANEHAQ
-842 KLALME
+842 KLALIKDFE
-848 SYYQAEQALLKQSQQ
+848 NQKV
-863 DGQISHDQYIAA
+863 I
-875 KQATDAQYL
+875 
-884 ALKTAQDKQYQEQQ
+884 TAQQSLELMNAANTEYEDAR
-898 LAAQWELL
+898 LNAQWEIWRNQ
-906 SQQGLGYEMLTSAI
+906 SQANQFLADGLDALGQRS
-920 DSFAGNASNVLTG
+920 SNVLTG
-933 LMTGTMSAADAM
+933 LVTGTQNLNDAF
-945 RSLGN
+945 R
-950 TILNSVVNA
+950 
-959 IVQVGVDML
+959 
-968 KNFILGETL
+968 
-977 GKAAMTAN
+977 N
-985 VASAVTGGLAA
+985 VASTIIDEAVGALVQMGMQQIKNMVTENAMRKASSAQAIADATVTGSAINSAMAPAA
-996 ASAWTPAAIAAS
+996 ATTS
-1008 IATGG
+1008 IATMG
-1013 VASATGLKAYTGAQ
+1013 SAATWGMMAMSSAIP
-1027 LAGKGLAIAGARKNG
+1027 AMIAIAGARYNG
-1042 GDVRGGAAYE
+1042 GPVDANKMYR
-1052 VGEDNLPELM
+1052 VGENGQPEIFKASNGHQYM
-1062 QIGNK
+1062 
-1067 LIAIPGNDG
+1067 IPGDSGKVISNRQMGGGGGISMGDMHFNFQVQAPNG
-1076 RVFSYDDVTGAAVIP
+1076 ITQKEVTMITGMVKGTVYDILMTEIR
-1091 KTSSGSQYLTAGD
+1091 
-1104 GGKTMQSKDN
+1104 
-1114 NGGQQLPPIIN
+1114 
-1125 VYQQVSGARADVSHS
+1125 SGAIQGNQR
-1140 KGLNEQDVISI
+1140 
-1151 VFRSIAEGGMVRDAI
+1151 
-1166 TTYTSANSKPNGG
+1166 Y
-1179 F
+1179 

>member
-23 RQLDQRLRNIEGRFN
+23 RQLDQRLRNMEGGFN

-63 YLSASAVAS
+63 YLSVSAVAS
-72 YAEAWTVLNNKLS
+72 YAEAWTVLNNKLV
-85 NSVRASE
+85 NSIKAGETLAV
-92 SLVEVTERVFN
+92 VNQRVFDIAQN
-103 ISQDTRSSLDATA
+103 SRSSLDGIA
-116 TLYARLERGTRQYNT
+116 TLYSRLERAMR
-131 SAEDLAKLTTIINQG
+131 SAGLSGQELGQITTTISKAMT
-146 FIVSGATAQEA
+146 VSGATAA
-157 ENAIIQLSQGIAS
+157 ESEGALIQLSQALAS
-170 GVLRGEEFN
+170 GVLRGQEFN
-179 SVSEQGSR
+179 SMSEQAPA
-187 LMVALADSMGVSI
+187 LMKGLADSLGVSI
-200 GQLRAMAAEG
+200 GELRKMAGEG
-210 KLTTDVVVNGLL
+210 KLTTDVLL
-222 SQGAAI
+222 KAFREMAPTI
-228 GEEFSKTTQTMSQAL
+228 EAEFANTTQTMSQSL
-243 QEAGNNITKFFGNS
+243 QIASNNITKFFGENA
-257 STVQSFIGGFNDSV
+257 TVKTFTRIFNDSV
-271 VMVSEN
+271 VTISEN

-316 SASASRQAAVAE
+316 GAAASRQAAVAE
-328 RDAAAVLVRKT
+328 RDAATVLVRKT

-592 TRAKQRFNATSLT
+592 TRAKRKFNATSLT

-616 ENLRKQNELL
+616 ENLRKQNDLL

-639 KQKAEEAGVKAD
+639 RQKAEEAGVKAD

-657 IENEAARSYD
+657 IEDEAARNYD
-667 LADAKKE
+667 LAYAKKE

-728 KLGAKANAAQIA
+728 KFGSKANAAQIA

-745 SGKEYD
+745 AGKEYD
-751 LTQKIKDRKDAFEQ
+751 LTQKIKDRKEAFEQ
-765 NPRVKADQDMKLA
+765 NPRSKANQDMKLA
-778 QEQLERQ
+778 SEQLERQ

-848 SYYQAEQALLKQSQQ
+848 SYYQAEQALLKKSQQ
-863 DGQISHDQYIAA
+863 DGQISHEQYVAA

-906 SQQGLGYEMLTSAI
+906 SQQSLGYDMLTSAV
-920 DSFAGNASNVLTG
+920 DSLSGNASNAITG
-933 LMTGTMSAADAM
+933 LITQTMSWSDAA

-950 TILNSVVNA
+950 TMLNSVVNS
-959 IVQVGVDML
+959 IVQVGVEMA
-968 KNFILGETL
+968 KNFILGQTL
-977 GKAAMTAN
+977 GVATQAAN
-985 VASAVTGGLAA
+985 ASAAVAGGAA
-996 ASAWTPAAIAAS
+996 ALAAWTPAAIAAS
-1008 IATGG
+1008 IATMGA
-1013 VASATGLKAYTGAQ
+1013 ASASGLGAYTAAQATGAATSIGMKA
-1027 LAGKGLAIAGARKNG
+1027 LTIAGARKDG
-1042 GDVRGGAAYE
+1042 GPVSAGEMYR
-1052 VGEDNLPELM
+1052 VGEGGKPE
-1062 QIGNK
+1062 IFKASNGNQYM
-1067 LIAIPGNDG
+1067 IPGDNGKVISNRDIGGGQVPVTVNIND
-1076 RVFSYDDVTGAAVIP
+1076 Y
-1091 KTSSGSQYLTAGD
+1091 SSGGNRVDAQARQDSNGMTIDVFIAD
-1104 GGKTMQSKDN
+1104 MDN
-1114 NGGQQLPPIIN
+1114 KGPM
-1125 VYQQVSGARADVSHS
+1125 HS
-1140 KGLNEQDVISI
+1140 
-1151 VFRSIAEGGMVRDAI
+1151 AI
-1166 TTYTSANSKPNGG
+1166 TRNTTASARVR
-1179 F
+1179 